1 MGKLNE
7 LFQKELVVVN
17 FGIDS
22 FYEDLKSQKV
32 QAAQVDW
39 KPAAGGNKKLAGMLD
54 LLK

>member
-1 MGKLNE
+1 MSKLNE

-17 FGIDS
+17 FGIEA
-22 FYEDLKSQKV
+22 FYEDLKKQDVKAV
-32 QAAQVDW
+32 QVEW